1 MEVWDFQGVG
11 NEQAFLVEFKKR
23 TKDIFVQDWHSRLEE
38 STRARFYNTVANF
51 GYQSYLDSINIEK
64 FRISLSKLRLSSHRL
79 EVEVGRWVKPRAITL
94 NNRKCKLCGVLE
106 DEFHFVL
113 ECTLYIELR
122 KTYIIKYFWRRP
134 NMYKFIEL
142 LQTDS
147 KIKTKRLSMYIEKAF
162 RIRRVNM
169 PL

>member
-1 MEVWDFQGVG
+1 M
-11 NEQAFLVEFKKR
+11 
-23 TKDIFVQDWHSRLEE
+23 QDWHSRLEE
-38 STRARFYNTVANF
+38 STRARFYNTVAHF

-79 EVEVGRWVKPRAITL
+79 EVEVGRWVKPRAIAL

-122 KTYIIKYFWRRP
+122 KTYISKYFWRRP